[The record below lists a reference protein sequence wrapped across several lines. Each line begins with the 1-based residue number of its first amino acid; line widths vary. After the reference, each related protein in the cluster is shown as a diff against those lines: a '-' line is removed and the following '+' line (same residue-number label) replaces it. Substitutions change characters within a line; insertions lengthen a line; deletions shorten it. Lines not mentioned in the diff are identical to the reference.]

1 MKLKNNRILYGA
13 LLLCVPSIVFANLTT
28 LQSWDPI
35 PFYNAANLN
44 MPPDQLFCYGVKRRI
59 LHDDDDQKRRRWGLN
74 VSPFVQRAIKAQQT
88 DDIYFGVAPGATVT
102 PGQQM
107 SDYQGTPFLMG
118 LFLGQD
124 INGNSIW
131 GGPTAADTG
140 VITDIT
146 INTVG
151 ATQLPAY
158 LQDAVIAL
166 NNCPTPA
173 STTTPPTPPDY
184 DNAILYNT
192 PTNTANTSPSI
203 LSQSVL
209 EQDQVFFGAFSVP
222 LTYQKAGFRW
232 ELNFDF
238 SENIGFLARGGF
250 VQITQRAAPAISLS
264 ALAPATQLINS
275 SLPSIYTGLNTYYNA
290 RSDGSGSTGG
300 VPSAIAQGT
309 FNEWVTS
316 NIDDLLDPEY
326 GANYNIETFSQPGIE
341 DIQLL
346 GFYRHPLMIH
356 PANPNKYASVMVT
369 PYVMVGGTIPLA
381 SVKDYS
387 KLYSLPF
394 GNNSHGSVGG
404 VAGVTFDFIDSIEFG
419 FEFGATGFFAKTIE
433 QMPVPNHQLQRVLY
447 PYRQDVRYSPGFNG
461 QFAFIFNAYE
471 FAHNT
476 SFSFRYNYVQHMQ
489 DTITLLNKS
498 PYFSPYIQYLEVLT
512 PWSSQMFIASLV
524 FEVQP
529 SVYLSVAWQ
538 GALSQKNAYCSNT
551 ILGSLNFL
559 F

>member
-1 MKLKNNRILYGA
+1 MILKNNRLLYGA
-13 LLLCVPSIVFANLTT
+13 LLLCIPSSISANLTT

-44 MPPDQLFCYGVKRRI
+44 MPPDTLFCYGVKRRI
-59 LHDDDDQKRRRWGLN
+59 LHDNDTQKHRKWGIN

-88 DDIYFGVAPGATVT
+88 DDIYFGVSPTSTVT
-102 PGQQM
+102 PGKQM

-124 INGNSIW
+124 VNGNSIW

-140 VITDIT
+140 SITDIT
-146 INTVG
+146 INTVA
-151 ATQLPAY
+151 ATELPQY

-173 STTTPPTPPDY
+173 ADTTPPQAPDY

-192 PTNTANTSPSI
+192 ATNAANTSPSI

-209 EQDQVFFGAFSVP
+209 DQDHVYFGAFSVP
-222 LTYQKAGFRW
+222 LTYQKSGFRW

-250 VQITQRAAPAISLS
+250 CQITQRAAPAISLS
-264 ALAPATQLINS
+264 ALAPATPLINS
-275 SLPSIYTGLNTYYNA
+275 SVPSIYTGLNTYYNA
-290 RSDGSGSTGG
+290 RSQGNGSSGG
-300 VPSAIAQGT
+300 IPVALAQGT
-309 FNEWVTS
+309 FNEWVS
-316 NIDDLLDPEY
+316 NNIDDLLNPEY
-326 GANYNIETFSQPGIE
+326 GANYNIQTFSQPGIE

-356 PANPNKYASVMVT
+356 PADPNKYASVMVT

-381 SVKDYS
+381 AVKDYS
-387 KLYSLPF
+387 KLYALPF
-394 GNNSHGSVGG
+394 GNNSHGSAGG

-419 FEFGATGFFAKTIE
+419 FEFGATGFFTNTIE
-433 QMPVPNHQLQRVLY
+433 GLPVPNHKLQRVLY

-476 SFSFRYNYVQHMQ
+476 SFSFRYNYVQHMR
-489 DTITLLNKS
+489 DTIKLINDS
-498 PYFSPYIQYLEVLT
+498 PYFFPYYLEEQT
-512 PWSSQMFIASLV
+512 PWSSQMFIASLA

-529 SVYLSVAWQ
+529 SVYLSMAWQ

-551 ILGSLNFL
+551 IMGSLNFL